1 MYKPWPCMYE
11 RRCGLPFRT
20 LFVHFI
26 KIFRQVKEELAIMST
41 FAYCKMKEVLLIS
54 KGAELIRA
62 APPSFPSKN
71 TAAGSSKTI
80 LSGED
85 RNSRLLEFL
94 HHRQFQV

>member
-1 MYKPWPCMYE
+1 
-11 RRCGLPFRT
+11 
-20 LFVHFI
+20 
-26 KIFRQVKEELAIMST
+26 
-41 FAYCKMKEVLLIS
+41 MKEVLLIS

-71 TAAGSSKTI
+71 TAARSSKTI

-94 HHRQFQV
+94 HHRQFQI